1 METKEV
7 KYHIQLSKKDLKG
20 AKYAIIAG
28 DPGRIPTIA
37 KELKNPVLLKVNR
50 EYTSYLGELEGENV
64 LVMSHGIGGP
74 STAIA
79 IEELYQIGIKNIIRV
94 GTSGGMQLNVDAGDL
109 VIAHGAIRQDGTSKE
124 YVPIEFPAV
133 ADLDITNSL
142 KKAADDLNYTNHVG
156 IVQCKDSFYG
166 QHSPGRMPISY
177 ELKDKWNAW
186 IKAGCLCSEMETAT
200 LFTVGQ
206 ILGIKT
212 GAVLLVVWNQER
224 EKRGLSQNVDFDT
237 EKAIK
242 VALGAIA
249 NEIKRRRE

>member
-1 METKEV
+1 MEIKETM
-7 KYHIQLSKKDLKG
+7 YHICLSKKDIEG

-37 KELKNPVLLKVNR
+37 SKLQNSRPLKSNR
-50 EYTSYLGELEGENV
+50 EYNSYLGELEEEKV

-79 IEELYQIGIKNIIRV
+79 IEELALLGVKNIIRI
-94 GTSGGMQLNVDAGDL
+94 GTSGGMQLDVDAGDI

-133 ADLDITNSL
+133 ADLDITNAL
-142 KKAADDLNYTNHVG
+142 KNAADELGYKNHVG

-166 QHSPGRMPISY
+166 QHQPGKMPISY
-177 ELKDKWNAW
+177 ELKDKWKAW

-200 LFTVGQ
+200 LFT
-206 ILGIKT
+206 LGSIYGLKT
-212 GAVLLVVWNQER
+212 GAVLLVVWNQEQ
-224 EKRGLSQNVDFDT
+224 EKKGLSQKTEFDT
-237 EKAIK
+237 EKAVDVAIK
-242 VALGAIA
+242 AFSD
-249 NEIKRRRE
+249 EIKGR